1 MNIRKPLFLS
11 ASLITTFVSS
21 SLIASPAKALI
32 LFNRSSGI
40 QEANNFWYDPVERS
54 ATSIFGFNEEQ
65 NVKLTRDIGIQESP
79 DNINRCP
86 NSKYSIICNDWDNTS
101 VDKKIVTDWLH
112 KGMTV
117 SSHFLYISKPLT
129 FAGRLYLE
137 AEVFFDSKV
146 VGFIGDPS
154 LNVPLNDLFAPGAV
168 NNNKPGGTL
177 EGVGT
182 DKRRPSIPPDI
193 VTLTG
198 SNSIRLNLTVNS
210 GWEGL
215 RVFTVKNVPPLK
227 VEEVPEPLT
236 ILGTGLALGMGMIL
250 KRKSLKSETEN

>member
-11 ASLITTFVSS
+11 ASLITTIVSS

-32 LFNRSSGI
+32 LFNQSSGI
-40 QEANNFWYDPVERS
+40 QEGNNFWYDPAERS

-79 DNINRCP
+79 DNSNQCP
-86 NSKYSIICNDWDNTS
+86 NSKYSIICNDWDNL
-101 VDKKIVTDWLH
+101 VVTNRLQE
-112 KGMTV
+112 GMTV
-117 SSHFLYISKPLT
+117 SSHSLYIGKPNT
-129 FAGRLYLE
+129 FVGRLDLE
-137 AEVFFDSKV
+137 AEVFFDRKI
-146 VGFIGDPS
+146 VGFIGDPF
-154 LNVPLNDLFAPGAV
+154 LTVPLNDLFAPGAV

-182 DKRRPSIPPDI
+182 DKKPPFISPDI

-198 SNSIRLNLTVNS
+198 PNSIRLNFTTNSGFESLRVLTVES
-210 GWEGL
+210 
-215 RVFTVKNVPPLK
+215 
-227 VEEVPEPLT
+227 VPEPLT
-236 ILGTGLALGMGMIL
+236 ILGTGFALGMGMIL